1 MPAAARKSAKKPP
14 KATSSG
20 RGRTIANILLALIAL
35 CGLADAV
42 FLTVMHLTG
51 DDAVCGSSA
60 GCSTVLG
67 SAYASVGPIPTAAF
81 GVLAYF
87 VVFSAAI
94 CSTFGYRRAWSVLV
108 VAVAG
113 MFLVTLALIAI
124 QAFVLHAFCPFCLL
138 SAALTFFLAGIVV
151 ATWPVRVSSSR

>member
-1 MPAAARKSAKKPP
+1 M
-14 KATSSG
+14 
-20 RGRTIANILLALIAL
+20 IANIFLALIAL

-94 CSTFGYRRAWSVLV
+94 CVAFGYRRAWNVLV
-108 VAVAG
+108 AAVAG
-113 MFLVTLALIAI
+113 MFLVTLALIAL

-138 SAALTFFLAGIVV
+138 SAALTFVLAGIVV
-151 ATWPVRVSSSR
+151 ATWPAR